1 MLARNRLYPILTG
14 LLLLL
19 FVLVTASCSRPTGQV
34 TPTSAPPTG
43 PEASPT
49 PALAEE
55 TQAAPTPFVL
65 PEGATPI
72 VISEVLAGVQGN
84 NNYEFI
90 ELYNRSNQIVD
101 IQGWALWYRL
111 AASREDVFVY
121 RWTAP
126 TLIPP
131 YGHILL
137 SLPGQ
142 DLGLPVDAV
151 YETPI
156 NTNGGG
162 LQLRQT
168 DGTVLDMLAWGKAPE
183 NFYEGQPAPAM
194 QNGVGLERLP
204 GGDLGNAADSDDN
217 SLDFVLQ
224 SNPNPQNTASQ
235 MTPLSQQ
242 RLEMTVS
249 APANAEPGTEYEYV
263 ITVANYTGQGIP
275 NPVVFFTLPSELTI
289 VDTIYSVPPAEELVL
304 LGEGSVMPGAFT
316 TSLAP
321 LADGESQT
329 ITLRVAV
336 PWTYFTAELRNALVQ
351 AETWSTPAFAGRV
364 STVISG
370 GKIPIGTARGL
381 MDADLVV
388 EGVAT
393 MYTGALYAGTG
404 NVKFYLQD
412 ETGGIQIQV
421 FEGAGTVNVGIGARV
436 QVRGTV
442 GIYRNSMQI
451 VPILVPDDVVVL
463 EQPGLEMPAPLQV
476 PIQQANTDAALP
488 GQLIQIEGLVTR
500 VEEFS
505 YSYEIDIADPA
516 DPAVFLTLYVDKQ
529 TGIHVEQIEA
539 GRLYRAT
546 GVLETYNTGLLL
558 YPRIQDDLVE
568 VFPPEPRLEVSAPAL
583 VEAGG
588 VIEYTLT
595 AYNHTPAPLTAAVIQ
610 AALPSGTEL
619 VDIQDG
625 GVYDGVG
632 LSWALPELA
641 PDGGSAAVHFSVS
654 VSGQSIEQVKL
665 EGANLTAVEWPAPVL
680 GPNASTFTGG
690 RVPVW
695 AIQGPGFR
703 SPYLFQNLTTE
714 GIVTAAYPDLGGFF
728 IQETDADA
736 DHQTSEGIFVAYGAA
751 IDPNAVTYNLG
762 DSVQITGQVREVS
775 GQTAIQLNSLAG
787 MTILASGGEMPP
799 PVELDPPPAVA
810 DADVYYETLEGM
822 LVQVSGPAVAISPI
836 NKYGEF
842 VIVLA
847 EHGVDRLFQ
856 GQDNGIAIVVD
867 DGSNVEHID
876 ASTIP
881 QLVTAGDSITGLV
894 GPLAYTFGRYKIEP
908 LSMAVVYGERAL
920 AADNQQAPSLQPA
933 AEGQFSIMTWNV
945 ENLFDT
951 RDPHPSDPP
960 LPTGKE
966 YDQDLAKV
974 AGTILA
980 AGAPTVVALQEVEN
994 IGVLQELAAHELLAA
1009 YQYQP
1014 VLIEGFDSRGIDV
1027 GYLVRSDQAQVKDT
1041 QQLMAPND
1049 LFSRPPLLIEL
1060 EVQTADGPLTV
1071 FLLNN
1076 HFLSMSAGVEATEGT
1091 RAAQAAWN
1099 VEMVQQL
1106 LLDHPNACIAVM
1118 GDLNSFFESLPIQ
1131 TLRAGGLLHVM
1142 DTLEPEQRYSYIYEG
1157 ESQVLDHILVTQA
1170 LWDRIVQVNI
1180 LHTNADYPLPIPGD
1194 TSPLHQ
1200 SDHDPVV
1207 AVFR

>member
-1 MLARNRLYPILTG
+1 MSSKNRLHPILAG
-14 LLLLL
+14 LLLLA
-19 FVLVTASCSRPTGQV
+19 LVFATASCDRQPTQAAPTAGPAV
-34 TPTSAPPTG
+34 DTPT
-43 PEASPT
+43 T
-49 PALAEE
+49 PALPEE
-55 TQAAPTPFVL
+55 TQAAQASPAAPTPFVL

-126 TLIPP
+126 TLVPP

-168 DGTVLDMLAWGKAPE
+168 DGTVLDMLGWGKAPD

-194 QNGVGLERLP
+194 QNGIGLERQP
-204 GGDLGNAADSDDN
+204 GADLGNAADSEDN
-217 SLDFVLQ
+217 SLDFALQ
-224 SNPNPQNTASQ
+224 PSPNPQNTASQ

-249 APANAEPGTEYEYV
+249 APANAEPGTEYEYL
-263 ITVANYTGQGIP
+263 ITIANYTGQGIP
-275 NPVVFFTLPSELTI
+275 DPVLFFTLPSELTI
-289 VDTIYSVPPAEELVL
+289 LNTSYSLPPVAELAL

-316 TSLAP
+316 ASLAP
-321 LADGESQT
+321 LANGESQT

-336 PWTYFTAELRNALVQ
+336 PWTYFTAELRNAFVQ

-364 STVISG
+364 ATVISG
-370 GKIPIGTARGL
+370 GKIPIGTARSL

-388 EGVAT
+388 EGIAT

-421 FEGAGTVNVGIGARV
+421 FEGASSVNVGIGARV

-451 VPILVPDDVVVL
+451 VPILVPDDVVIL
-463 EQPGLEMPAPLQV
+463 EQPGQVMPAPLQV

-505 YSYEIDIADPA
+505 YSYEIDLADPA
-516 DPAVFLTLYVDKQ
+516 DPSVFLTIYVDKQ
-529 TGIHVEQIEA
+529 TNIHVEQIETSQ
-539 GRLYRAT
+539 LYRAT

-558 YPRIQDDLVE
+558 YPRIQDDLTE

-583 VEAGG
+583 VEEGG
-588 VIEYTLT
+588 EIEYTLT
-595 AYNHTPAPLTAAVIQ
+595 AYNHTPAPLTGAVIH
-610 AALPSGTEL
+610 AALPTGAEL
-619 VDIQDG
+619 ASILDG
-625 GVYDGVG
+625 GVYDGVS

-641 PDGGSAAVHFSVS
+641 PGGGSASVHFSVS
-654 VSGQSIEQVKL
+654 LSSQGLEQVTL
-665 EGANLTAVEWPAPVL
+665 EGANLTAVEWPTPVL

-690 RVPVW
+690 RVPIW

-703 SPYLFQNLTTE
+703 SPYLFQNLTTQ
-714 GIVTAAYPDLGGFF
+714 GIVTAAYPELGGFF
-728 IQETDADA
+728 IQEADA
-736 DHQTSEGIFVAYGAA
+736 DVDPQTSEGIFVATATIEFSA
-751 IDPNAVTYNLG
+751 QPG
-762 DSVQITGQVREVS
+762 DQMQITGQVREVS
-775 GQTAIQLNSLAG
+775 GQTTIQPNSLAG
-787 MTILASGGEMPP
+787 LEVLASGT
-799 PVELDPPPAVA
+799 ELPPAFEMA
-810 DADVYYETLEGM
+810 PPTSTLHADVYYETLEGM
-822 LVQVSGPAVAISPI
+822 LVQVSGPAVAVSPI

-847 EHGVDRLFQ
+847 EHGVERLYQ

-867 DGSNVEHID
+867 DGSNVTHQD
-876 ASTIP
+876 ASTIS
-881 QLVTAGDSITGLV
+881 QVVTSGDIITDLV
-894 GPLAYTFGRYKIEP
+894 GPLAYTYGRYKIQP
-908 LSMAVVYGERAL
+908 LSLTVTAGPLTQAVE
-920 AADNQQAPSLQPA
+920 NNTTPTLQPA
-933 AEGQFSIMTWNV
+933 AQGQFSLMTWNV

-960 LPTGKE
+960 MPSSGE

-974 AGTILA
+974 AGTIFA

-994 IGVLQELAAHELLAA
+994 IGVLEALAAHELLAA

-1060 EVQTADGPLTV
+1060 EVQTADGPLTI

-1099 VEMVQQL
+1099 VEMVQKL

-1131 TLRAGGLLHVM
+1131 TLRDGGLLHVM

-1170 LWDRIVQVNI
+1170 LWDRIVQVTI
-1180 LHTNADYPLPIPGD
+1180 LHLNADYPLPIPGD